1 MINELTPPSPAA
13 TTIDRIKYL
22 IKLMRKTQAQFGQLI
37 NVDASNMSKFL
48 SGRIPITDGFINR
61 IVVNLNVSKKWLLT
75 GEDVPFPKGAEPGV
89 VDGGARVSWGK
100 GAPVYD
106 IDVTAGYGELSRAF
120 TDDRIIGTLDLP
132 QLDPT
137 TPVVRV
143 SGESMLPRICNGA
156 YVSVRPISL
165 DSPIFWGSIYVVIL
179 DDYRMCKVLKRH
191 SDPDKVILHSFNP
204 EFDDMEVKRSAIRQL
219 FAVDLI
225 INYEILG

>member
-1 MINELTPPSPAA
+1 MINELPPPSPSA

-61 IVVNLNVSKKWLLT
+61 IVVNLNVSKNWLLT
-75 GEDVPFPKGAEPGV
+75 GEDIPFPRGTEPGV
-89 VDGGARVSWGK
+89 VENGSRMSWGK

-106 IDVTAGYGELSRAF
+106 IDVTAGFGELSRDF

-132 QLDPT
+132 QLNASN
-137 TPVVRV
+137 PVVRV
-143 SGESMLPRICNGA
+143 AGESMLPRIPNGA
-156 YVSVRPISL
+156 YVAIRPISP
-165 DSPIFWGSIYVVIL
+165 DSPIFWGGIYLVVL
-179 DDYRMCKVLKRH
+179 EDYRMVKVLKKH

-204 EFDDMEVKRSAIRQL
+204 EFDDMELNRSAIRQL
-219 FAVDLI
+219 YVIDSI